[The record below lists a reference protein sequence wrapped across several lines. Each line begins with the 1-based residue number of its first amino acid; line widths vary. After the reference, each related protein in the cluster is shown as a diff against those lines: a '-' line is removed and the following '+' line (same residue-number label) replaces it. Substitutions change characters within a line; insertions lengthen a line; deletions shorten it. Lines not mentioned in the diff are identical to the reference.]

1 MTNPN
6 DNNNTALAGAH
17 CPECQ
22 EVCVYEV
29 SDELARSGIDTIQIA
44 CHACHHVFKTTLPD
58 DKRLPPLEDNK
69 AIAPMDDAPL
79 DDASSDNA
87 SSGAIEHYEEDE
99 LMMLPSGPQKS
110 GLMKYVL
117 IATGAGVILLG
128 IGAVAMIVASNN
140 MRENSLAELEAL
152 APKEQVIPA
161 PSSAP
166 AVAPA
171 QQNDG
176 QDDGQGEGG
185 ATPEPLPVTEVAPVQ
200 NIDQFEVSDR
210 GYTLSKSDLGTVM
223 NIKVSVLNNGD
234 TAAKPN
240 KMVLHLMSQDGVIL
254 MTWPMV
260 SGSANN
266 RDLIPPR
273 SSRQYS
279 AQLIEPPED
288 AKILE
293 VEIQ

>member
-6 DNNNTALAGAH
+6 DNNNTSLAGAY

-29 SDELARSGIDTIQIA
+29 SEELARSGIDTIQIA
-44 CHACHHVFKTTLPD
+44 CHACQHVFKTTLPD
-58 DKRLPPLEDNK
+58 DKRLPPLEDDE
-69 AIAPMDDAPL
+69 AIAPQSDAPMP
-79 DDASSDNA
+79 DASSDDVSLEA
-87 SSGAIEHYEEDE
+87 VEQDEGDDE
-99 LMMLPSGPQKS
+99 LMMPPARAEKS
-110 GLMKYVL
+110 GLMKYVF
-117 IATGAGVILLG
+117 IAAGAGVILLG
-128 IGAVAMIVASNN
+128 VGAVAMIFTSNN

-161 PSSAP
+161 PSSVP
-166 AVAPA
+166 AVVPDV
-171 QQNDG
+171 QKDEQNE
-176 QDDGQGEGG
+176 GE
-185 ATPEPLPVTEVAPVQ
+185 ATPEPAPVTEAAPVQ
-200 NIDQFEVSDR
+200 NVDQFEVSDR

-260 SGSANN
+260 SGGGNN

>member
-6 DNNNTALAGAH
+6 DNNNTSLAGAH

-44 CHACHHVFKTTLPD
+44 CHACQHVFKTKLPD
-58 DKRLPPLEDNK
+58 DKRLPPLEDDE
-69 AIAPMDDAPL
+69 AIAPMP
-79 DDASSDNA
+79 DASLDEA
-87 SSGAIEHYEEDE
+87 ALGAVEHDEDEDE
-99 LMMLPSGPQKS
+99 LMMPPARAEKS
-110 GLMKYVL
+110 GFMKYVF
-117 IATGAGVILLG
+117 IAAGAGVILLG

-161 PSSAP
+161 PSSVP
-166 AVAPA
+166 AVAPEA
-171 QQNDG
+171 QDE
-176 QDDGQGEGG
+176 GE
-185 ATPEPLPVTEVAPVQ
+185 AMPEPVTVTEVAPVQ

-260 SGSANN
+260 SGGGNN